1 MGACGERRVAARRRG
16 TVLGTGRRV
25 GRRPRIAIA
34 RALILRPKLVAADEP
49 VSALDVSV
57 SVQVLLLL
65 QELQSEFGL
74 TYMLADSSAHR
85 HDAARKIG

>member
-25 GRRPRIAIA
+25 GRRPRIAIV
-34 RALILRPKLVAADEP
+34 RPKLVAADEP